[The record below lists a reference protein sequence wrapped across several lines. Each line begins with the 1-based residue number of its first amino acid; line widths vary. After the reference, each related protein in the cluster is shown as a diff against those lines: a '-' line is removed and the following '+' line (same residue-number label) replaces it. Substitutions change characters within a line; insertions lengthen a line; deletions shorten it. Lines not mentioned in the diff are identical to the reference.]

1 MRFIRRCPL
10 AASLLAAFAAAPL
23 AAQGVGTTGAQV
35 MQLPAG
41 ARAAALSGAYTAASG
56 DADVLFY
63 NPAGIAGLH
72 RAAALSYQRHVMD
85 VSLGSISGAAR
96 VGPVV
101 IGAGIAYLDAG
112 RIRVT
117 EPDPDFGGERGRET
131 GASAAARENALRLA
145 VGMPL
150 LGDRVHLGAAAGFAS
165 SELAGVSRSAPFLD
179 VGAQAGFDLD
189 AGGGIPIGLTL
200 GAALRNAGGSLSGSG
215 AQDAELPMEARAGMS
230 VQATG
235 PQGLGAVLTGDFIA
249 ALREETYTGVGGV
262 EVGILPVDPE
272 RLSAVLRVG
281 YNADPDLHGLNA
293 LQLGAGISLSGI
305 SVDYFYQGSSDLGAA
320 HRIGVRWL
328 QGRR

>member
-1 MRFIRRCPL
+1 MRSIRGGVL
-10 AASLLAAFAAAPL
+10 AAWLLAAVAVAPL

-35 MQLPAG
+35 MQLAAG

-63 NPAGIAGLH
+63 NPAGIVGLH
-72 RAAALSYQRHVMD
+72 RAAGLSYQRHVMD
-85 VSLGSISGAAR
+85 VSLGSLSGAAR

-101 IGAGIAYLDAG
+101 LGAGIAYLDAG

-131 GASAAARENALRLA
+131 GATAAARENALRLA
-145 VGMPL
+145 VGLPL
-150 LGDRVHLGAAAGFAS
+150 LGDRLHLGAAAGFAS

-179 VGAQAGFDLD
+179 LGAQAAFALQ
-189 AGGGIPIGLTL
+189 GGENLPVGIIV
-200 GAALRNAGGSLSGSG
+200 GAALRNLGGSMSGSG
-215 AQDAELPMEARAGMS
+215 AEDARLPTEARAGLS
-230 VQATG
+230 LQAVG
-235 PQGLGAVLTGDFIA
+235 PQGLGALLTGDFIA